1 MFLRLFNSKNVYSAI
16 LIPLVAFLFWMEP
29 LKVPVAL
36 VVIPG
41 EGMMPLYTFF
51 AKFFISST
59 IWPVVTGFL
68 LVLLNSLLLSLLSY
82 EFQFLQHRTFLPGIL
97 YVAIV
102 SSFPSLQTFHPV
114 YPATLFVL
122 LAVYYIFSTYHR
134 KNEISSTFN
143 ASFLLSIGALFYLP
157 VITLLPLIWISIF
170 VLQKS
175 DNWRLLVI
183 PLIGISLPWLL
194 LWTFLFVSVSDQTFI
209 ASIVQG
215 MKTAN
220 NQFMYN
226 YWFLIVTCFIFLLSA
241 FGSISLINS
250 VSIRKMSTRKY
261 FIILYWMLGLSIP
274 SVFLLP
280 STGLG
285 IIAITTIPVAFL
297 ISHFFMTGK
306 RGFWKEFFFFIFLA
320 TLVAGHFLLFEQF

>member
-16 LIPLVAFLFWMEP
+16 LIPIVAFLFWMEP
-29 LKVPVAL
+29 LKVPVTL
-36 VVIPG
+36 VVSPG
-41 EGMMPLYTFF
+41 EGMMPLYTFVV
-51 AKFFISST
+51 KFFTGSS
-59 IWPVVTGFL
+59 IWPVLTGFV
-68 LVLLNSLLLSLLSY
+68 LVLLNALIISLLSY

-97 YVAIV
+97 YVSTI

-122 LAVYYIFSTYHR
+122 ISVYYIFSTYHR
-134 KNEISSTFN
+134 KKEISSTFN
-143 ASFLLSIGALFYLP
+143 ASFFLSIGALFYLP
-157 VITLLPLIWISIF
+157 VITLLPLIWICIF

-183 PLIGISLPWLL
+183 PLIGIALPWLL
-194 LWTFLFVSVSDQTFI
+194 LWSFLFVSGSDQAFI
-209 ASIVQG
+209 TSIFQG
-215 MKTAN
+215 MKSVN
-220 NQFMYN
+220 NQFISN
-226 YWFLIVTCFIFLLSA
+226 LGFLIITAFIFLLSA

-285 IIAITTIPVAFL
+285 IIAISTIPVSFL
-297 ISHFFMTGK
+297 MSHFFMSGK
-306 RGFWKEFFFFIFLA
+306 RGFWKEFLFLLFA
-320 TLVAGHFLLFEQF
+320 LALVAGHLLLFE